1 MVYKSFLKIFL
12 VVLIIGFLTFIAM
25 QGINI
30 GGFNIPSALD
40 EHKGIRRGLDLT
52 GGSIIVYEAE
62 ADTVTDDDMTT
73 VVDMLRQR
81 LDMLGYFE
89 ATCARQDEKRIR
101 IEIPAIQDPEEA
113 VKELGRTAELQ
124 FVDSEGNVVLSGKDV
139 VDARARYERI
149 KESGPSEYHVA
160 LEFSAEGTTKFAEAT
175 ERIKGLPEGQNYI
188 AIKFDEEIVSQPR
201 VTETISSSGA
211 VISGDFDAESAGHL
225 ASYISSGRL
234 PFSLKDVELSS
245 VGPTLGEK
253 ALETSLIAGGIGVLI
268 VLLFMLLYYRLPGLM
283 ADIALISYIA
293 IVAIIMAYFR
303 VNLSLPGIAGII
315 LSIGMAVD
323 ANVIIF
329 ERLKDEL
336 RTGKTLRASIDAGF
350 ARAFTSII
358 DSNITTLIAA
368 VVLWRFGTGPIKG
381 FAVTLSIG
389 IVVSMFTAIV
399 ITRFLL
405 NQVVGLNIKNTKLY
419 GA

>member
-303 VNLSLPGIAGII
+303 VNLSLPGIAGIV